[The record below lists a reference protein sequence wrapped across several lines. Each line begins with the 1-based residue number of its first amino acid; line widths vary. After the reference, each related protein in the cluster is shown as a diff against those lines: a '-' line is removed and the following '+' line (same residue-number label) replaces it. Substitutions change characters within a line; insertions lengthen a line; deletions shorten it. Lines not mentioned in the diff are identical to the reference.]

1 MRPATNSPVINL
13 IPLGAYTNPSS
24 QLTAGGLN
32 LGPAMEVSEWNKAV
46 FILNVQTFSG
56 TDTLVGLNPIILIPF
71 TGPGLANVSL
81 SGGIL
86 IQAPGTYL
94 FPWGQSSPTGSP
106 SQLLAGPYL
115 YQSNLQLGNG
125 IFMPLPRS
133 FLPAVAHQDNL
144 TWTYS
149 LDVYYTI

>member
-32 LGPAMEVSEWNKAV
+32 LGPAIEVPEWNKAV
-46 FILNVQTFSG
+46 FILNVQTISAG
-56 TDTLVGLNPIILIPF
+56 TPLGLNPIVLVPF
-71 TGPGLANVSL
+71 TGAEMANVSL
-81 SGGIL
+81 SGGFL

-94 FPWGQSSPTGSP
+94 FPWGQSASASSPP
-106 SQLLAGPYL
+106 RLLVGPNL

-125 IFMPLPRS
+125 VFMPLPRS

-144 TWTYS
+144 TYTYS